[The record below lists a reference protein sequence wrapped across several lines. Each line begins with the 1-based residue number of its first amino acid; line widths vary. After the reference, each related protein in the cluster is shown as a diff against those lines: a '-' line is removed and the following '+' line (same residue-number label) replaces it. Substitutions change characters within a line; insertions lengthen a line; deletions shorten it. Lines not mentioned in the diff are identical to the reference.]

1 MVCAGECLV
10 VENARLLR
18 ENQVLRDTNALRTLM
33 WRDLPETEV
42 TNFEWRVGLDPSS
55 SQPGSRLSHP
65 RRGRERLLTYR
76 RDIRGNE
83 KPRQM
88 PRRKTRD
95 TSMSYYS
102 VVSAKKEMSNRKKNL
117 CHRVLVGF
125 VVVLIFLSLFIYLV
139 YRTIEYFA
147 RYSIL
152 SGKSLLILFVLLFIL
167 AIFATIV
174 NIKQK
179 IDVLAKKIADPPD
192 LWALLIG
199 ITMVFLPFVTT
210 GQTVFYDGTDIGPA
224 LYQWLFFLTAPLS
237 FFGMGFL
244 NEYFQKDSFR
254 QEGSH
259 ASASTA
265 KYGFQYIIF
274 MSFTILPILLGSAK
288 DYASENRANAKAIID
303 SVLRDRDVY
312 IDDSKREI
320 LKSYVGDFSQGSPS
334 PDVTS
339 ALKSNSVF
347 ERAQELLNQADRLI
361 SDNPNA
367 VFESSMF
374 IFFGLLFFW
383 FLLVSVGFLAERA
396 SSRYD
401 RSIHALGNNSSTS
414 SNGSDYP
421 VPTCKYS
428 SKVQVKPE
436 RRCSTIFGY
445 IFGVGVVFSLFRR
458 LK

>member
-1 MVCAGECLV
+1 
-10 VENARLLR
+10 
-18 ENQVLRDTNALRTLM
+18 
-33 WRDLPETEV
+33 
-42 TNFEWRVGLDPSS
+42 
-55 SQPGSRLSHP
+55 
-65 RRGRERLLTYR
+65 
-76 RDIRGNE
+76 
-83 KPRQM
+83 M
-88 PRRKTRD
+88 PRRKTKD

-117 CHRVLVGF
+117 CHRVLVRF

-152 SGKSLLILFVLLFIL
+152 PGKRLLILFALLFIF
-167 AIFATIV
+167 AIFVTV
-174 NIKQK
+174 VDIKQK

-288 DYASENRANAKAIID
+288 DYASEIRANAKVIID

-320 LKSYVGDFSQGSPS
+320 LESYVGDFSQGSPS

-401 RSIHALGNNSSTS
+401 WSIHALGNNSSTS
-414 SNGSDYP
+414 PNGSDYS
-421 VPTCKYS
+421 VPTYKDS
-428 SKVQVKPE
+428 SKVQVNLGH
-436 RRCSTIFGY
+436 RCSTIFGY
-445 IFGVGVVFSLFRR
+445 IVGVGVIFSLFRR